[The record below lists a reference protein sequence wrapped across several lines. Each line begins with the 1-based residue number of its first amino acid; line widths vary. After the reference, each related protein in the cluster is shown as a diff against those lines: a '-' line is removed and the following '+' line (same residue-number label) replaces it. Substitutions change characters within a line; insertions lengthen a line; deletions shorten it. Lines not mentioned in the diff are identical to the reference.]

1 MICPTGGDSGRT
13 YSLQKQQTYQ
23 APQKEMR
30 LRTENQTRT
39 WTGWW
44 VWLMLPA
51 ALGADQGLEALRPF
65 EGETVVR
72 VAVVGHETTR
82 EYVILR
88 ELSTRVGEPFHA
100 GTVQADVQRLDNLD
114 IFSSVS
120 VTGAEEGGGVAI
132 IYRVRELPYMLPY
145 ITYDVTDQDGW
156 SFGPAVKSVNMLG
169 KDIFVAGYAL
179 FGGRTSFLLDS
190 SYPWVAGNH
199 VSLDLD
205 LYRIQRQNDLDGFG
219 ETAFE
224 FTPRLGTYLGDRG
237 RAAVGFTYLKVESD
251 TDGHTLGADNV
262 DVLYRV
268 TASLGYDS
276 RDAWGDPHRGWL
288 NEVELTQT
296 GGILPGDGD
305 FYTGHFDVRRFQPVG
320 RHTLAV
326 GGLLTLQGGRLGLSV
341 PEYLDY
347 HLGGSN
353 SIRGYQLDDLGQ
365 WLHGRNQF
373 LGTVEYR
380 VPLAAAREV
389 ELLGLAADLGLAGAL
404 FVDSGAA
411 WDRRGQLSRNR
422 FRTGAGV
429 GLRLLMPA
437 VDMTRLDLAF
447 GQGGNWGIHFAVFS
461 KFRAQRLR
469 LR

>member
-1 MICPTGGDSGRT
+1 MKLPTQSC
-13 YSLQKQQTYQ
+13 
-23 APQKEMR
+23 MR
-30 LRTENQTRT
+30 VWTR
-39 WTGWW
+39 WW
-44 VWLMLPA
+44 VLLMLPA
-51 ALGADQGLEALRPF
+51 GLWAGQGLAALRSV

-72 VAVVGHETTR
+72 VEVVGNETTR
-82 EYVILR
+82 LSVILR
-88 ELSTRVGEPFHA
+88 ELSTRVGGPLQTDAVE
-100 GTVQADVQRLDNLD
+100 ADLQRLDNLD

-120 VTGAEEGGGVAI
+120 VRATREDSEVVI
-132 IYRVRELPYMLPY
+132 SYRVRELPYVVPY
-145 ITYDVTDQDGW
+145 VSYDVTDQDGW

-169 KDIFVAGYAL
+169 QDIYVAGYAL
-179 FGGRTSFLLDS
+179 FGGRTSFLLDA
-190 SYPWVAGNH
+190 SYPWIAGNH
-199 VSLDLD
+199 VSFDLD

-251 TDGHTLGADNV
+251 VDGHTLGVDSV

-276 RDAWGDPHRGWL
+276 RDSWGDPHQGWL
-288 NEVELTQT
+288 NEAEVTKT
-296 GGILPGDGD
+296 GGILPGDGN
-305 FYTGHFDVRRFQPVG
+305 FYTGNVDVRRFQPLG
-320 RHTLAV
+320 HHTLAL
-326 GGLLTLQGGRLGLSV
+326 GGLLTLQSGRSGQSM

-353 SIRGYQLDDLGQ
+353 SVRGYQLEDLGQ
-365 WLHGRNQF
+365 RLYGRNQF

-380 VPLAAAREV
+380 APLVAAREF
-389 ELLGLAADLGLAGAL
+389 ELVGLAADLGLAGAL
-404 FVDSGAA
+404 FVDTGVA
-411 WDRRGQLSRNR
+411 WDRRGDLSRGR
-422 FRTGAGV
+422 FRTGGGV

-437 VDMTRLDLAF
+437 VDMTRLDLAV
-447 GQGGNWGIHFAVFS
+447 GQGGNWGIHFAVYS